1 MQMPAPIDNAEEAI
15 CRAAGPIRSELEAE
29 YLRRSHLVAAAK
41 GLDEAQTRAIFHST
55 PIKYAIDPPRFLRRF
70 REYLPWLAGIGSLF
84 EIGVGPGFLFH
95 ILRTAYG
102 AQITGVDVDF
112 SREWVYRDFRRALM
126 IDHLVAERPVVSG
139 EAIPIPPGAEAVIG
153 FFTVFNEHW
162 GVSDHQ
168 WFLDEC
174 AAKLS
179 GKRLVILR
187 FNPKGFDDAPEV
199 RTWYRLRGDFPLASD
214 PNFCIVSL

>member
-1 MQMPAPIDNAEEAI
+1 MPAPIDMAEETI
-15 CRAAGPIRSELEAE
+15 RRAAERIRPELEPE
-29 YLRRSHLVAAAK
+29 YLRRSLLVAATK
-41 GLDEAQTRAIFHST
+41 GLDEAQAKAVFHST
-55 PIKYAIDPPRFLRRF
+55 PIKYAIDPPRFLYRF
-70 REYLPWLAGIGSLF
+70 RQYLPWLAGIPSYF

-95 ILRTAYG
+95 ILRTVLG
-102 AQITGVDVDF
+102 AEITGVDVDF
-112 SREWVYRDFRRALM
+112 SREWVYREFRRALE
-126 IDHLVAERPVVSG
+126 IDHLVTELPVISG
-139 EAIPIPPGAEAVIG
+139 QPIPIPAGAQAVIG
-153 FFTVFNEHW
+153 FFTVFNERW

-199 RTWYRLRGDFPLASD
+199 RDWYRRRGDFPLASD
-214 PNFCIVSL
+214 PSFCIVSL